1 MISKSIEITNKLG
14 LHARASSKLVQLA
27 NTFNCDITIAKN
39 DKTANAKSIM
49 SVMMLAAN
57 RGSQVT
63 ISATGID
70 EEKALHS
77 LCDLIASKFG
87 EQE

>member
-1 MISKSIEITNKLG
+1 MG

-27 NTFNCDITIAKN
+27 NTFNCDITLTKN

-49 SVMMLAAN
+49 SIMMLAAN
-57 RGSQVT
+57 RGSQVV
-63 ISATGID
+63 ISATGVD
-70 EEKALHS
+70 EDKAIVALS
-77 LCDLIASKFG
+77 ALIANKFG

>member
-1 MISKSIEITNKLG
+1 MISKNIEIINKLG

-27 NTFNCDITIAKN
+27 NTFGCNITIAKN
-39 DKTANAKSIM
+39 DKCANAKSIM

-57 RGSQVT
+57 RGSQVVN
-63 ISATGID
+63 SADGID
-70 EEKALHS
+70 EEKALNA
-77 LCDLIASKFG
+77 LCTLIASKFG